1 MNITFLN
8 FKRWHGCA
16 ATIEMDPGSEVYGI
30 LWELDN
36 AHLSTLDDQEGV
48 SKKVYR
54 RFEVEVMEIKYHQ
67 WMWLENYDLLEIS
80 ISIFNFQLY
89 S

>member
-1 MNITFLN
+1 MHKCFRENLQEFLLPCDIYAKTLNITFLN

-54 RFEVEVMEIKYHQ
+54 RFEVEVMEIKYR
-67 WMWLENYDLLEIS
+67 
-80 ISIFNFQLY
+80 
-89 S
+89 

>member
-1 MNITFLN
+1 
-8 FKRWHGCA
+8 
-16 ATIEMDPGSEVYGI
+16 MDPGNEVYGI

-54 RFEVEVMEIKYHQ
+54 RFEVEVMEIKYWQ
-67 WMWLENYDLLEIS
+67 
-80 ISIFNFQLY
+80 
-89 S
+89 

>member
-1 MNITFLN
+1 MNS
-8 FKRWHGCA
+8 KRWRGCA
-16 ATIEMDPGSEVYGI
+16 ATIETDPGSEVYGI

-36 AHLSTLDDQEGV
+36 AHLSTLDEQEGV

-67 WMWLENYDLLEIS
+67 
-80 ISIFNFQLY
+80 
-89 S
+89 